1 MSTVWILFILAICG
15 ISLVFNIFSYTKHNA
30 KLAKF
35 TEEHPQAAKVSVKAN
50 KIGIIVENLNVLSV
64 NGEQPLIYQEKL
76 INTGFYLLPGKNIL
90 EVSYDLSRPGILHKR
105 VTTYYDPCKIEVE
118 AEPNKEYKLSYDR
131 KKEEYEFEEVKAV

>member
-76 INTGFYLLPGKNIL
+76 INTGLHLIIQMTNVIVDTVQDQVFVSKTLLLMNMDGTHIMEN
-90 EVSYDLSRPGILHKR
+90 
-105 VTTYYDPCKIEVE
+105 
-118 AEPNKEYKLSYDR
+118 
-131 KKEEYEFEEVKAV
+131 